1 MNKFVIYTAVIG
13 NYDEILQP
21 QVIDDRFDYV
31 LFSNEI
37 EEKQIG
43 VWQVRPITYVN
54 DIQTKIARYVKTHP
68 EELLPE
74 YDISVWMDANIQ
86 IASSDFYLRVC
97 ELSDNKTIL
106 STVKHPKLTCIYQEM
121 LVMVYGRYEKES
133 VVVDWGHFL
142 RKENYPRD
150 NGIVETGVL
159 FRNHSVPAI
168 KDFDEQW
175 WWCIDNYSRRDQL
188 SFNYV
193 LWKLKLQ
200 FEPFFEN
207 GITVRNSRM
216 VNYEEI
222 HSNET
227 KKWIN
232 LGKWE
237 AWLGRYVS
245 HNRSR
250 SDQIERLYYW
260 IYGTRFP
267 HFWTFVFGQL
277 FRVKDIIVR
286 RFSKN

>member
-13 NYDEILQP
+13 QYDEILQP
-21 QVIDDRFDYV
+21 KVIDPRFDYI
-31 LFSNEI
+31 LFSNDIHETS
-37 EEKQIG
+37 IG
-43 VWQVRPITYVN
+43 VWQIRHFSYHN
-54 DIQTKIARYVKTHP
+54 DIQTKIARWIKTHP
-68 EELLPE
+68 EQLLPE
-74 YDISVWMDANIQ
+74 YEASLWMDANIQ
-86 IASSDFYLRVC
+86 IASSEFYSRVD
-97 ELSDNKTIL
+97 ELYGNKTSL

-121 LVMVYGRYEKES
+121 LVMIYGRYEKES
-133 VVVDWGHFL
+133 VVVNWGHFL
-142 RKENYPRD
+142 RKQNFPRD

-159 FRNHSVPAI
+159 FRNHSVPTI
-168 KDFDEQW
+168 KEFDKQW

-200 FEPFFEN
+200 FEPFFEE
-207 GITVRNSRM
+207 GITVRNSQM

-245 HNRSR
+245 HDRSR
-250 SDQIERLYYW
+250 SDQIEKLYYW
-260 IYGTRFP
+260 IYGTKFP
-267 HFWTFVFGQL
+267 HFWTVVFGQL

-286 RFSKN
+286 RFSG